1 MSKSTTSSTGRKPV
15 HVEPAPEPVAADT
28 APDDQEE
35 EGIDLREI
43 GAALKAADQDQG
55 S

>member
-1 MSKSTTSSTGRKPV
+1 MSNRSKSSQSRKPV
-15 HVEPAPEPVAADT
+15 HVEPASEPVAADT

-43 GAALKAADQDQG
+43 GAALKAAE
-55 S
+55 